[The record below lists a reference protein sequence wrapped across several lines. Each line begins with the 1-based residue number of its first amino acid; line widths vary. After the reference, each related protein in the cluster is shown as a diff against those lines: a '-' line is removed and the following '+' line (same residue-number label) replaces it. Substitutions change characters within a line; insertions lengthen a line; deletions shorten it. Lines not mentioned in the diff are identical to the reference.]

1 MNSKVI
7 VQMDEK
13 KTRLLKPENVS
24 IDNTPNRDTFH
35 DFTFD
40 HSYWSFADESENE
53 YNESQ
58 HIVSQEEVYND
69 LGVDVI
75 NCAFQGIIFFL
86 NGLY

>member
-1 MNSKVI
+1 MRSKVI
-7 VQMDEK
+7 VQMDGK

-24 IDNTPNRDTFH
+24 YELNPTPNRETFH

-40 HSYWSFADESENE
+40 YSYWSFHDEN
-53 YNESQ
+53 NKTQ

-75 NCAFQGIIFFL
+75 NCAFEGMVNTQDHP
-86 NGLY
+86 